1 MPRQNSDTNEGAA
14 PEQRKPRRSKPVE
27 WRMRVASYNIRKAVG
42 LDWKRRPE
50 RILSV
55 LDEIEPDV
63 VVLQEADKRMGDRPA
78 AIPLGLLHS
87 HGTYEHLDPGPGPS
101 LGWHGNAILV
111 RKGLRAEVVDLID
124 LPGLEPRG
132 AIVARVRPGEGKG
145 VAILVAAHL
154 GLNRG
159 SRHRQVGAIL
169 TATRRYKMPLVVAG
183 DLNERAP
190 ARLLAPFDPHL
201 RLVTPGPSFH
211 AAHPFVALD
220 HLILGGKVRVEQ
232 AHVHVTPLSR
242 VSSDHLPIWADLA
255 VPL

>member
-1 MPRQNSDTNEGAA
+1 MTPRAA
-14 PEQRKPRRSKPVE
+14 AEPSRRKPAE
-27 WRMRVASYNIRKAVG
+27 WRLRLASYNIRKAVG

-50 RILSV
+50 RILAV
-55 LDEIEPDV
+55 LDEIEADV
-63 VVLQEADKRMGDRPA
+63 VVLQEADKRLGDRPA
-78 AIPLGLLHS
+78 AIPLGLLAS
-87 HGTYEHLDPGPGPS
+87 HGTWVHLDPGPGPS

-111 RKGLRAEVVDLID
+111 RRGLRAEVVDLID

-132 AIVARVRPGEGKG
+132 AVVARIRPQEGG
-145 VAILVAAHL
+145 RGQAIVVAAHL

-159 SRHRQVGAIL
+159 SRHRQIGTIL
-169 TATRRYKMPLVVAG
+169 SAVRRYRIPTVVAG

-190 ARLLAPFDPHL
+190 QRLLAPFDPHL

-220 HLILGGKVRVEQ
+220 HLILSGRLRADQ

-242 VSSDHLPIWADLA
+242 VASDHLPIWADLA
-255 VPL
+255 IPL

>member
-1 MPRQNSDTNEGAA
+1 MSVGRQKAGAA
-14 PEQRKPRRSKPVE
+14 AAAVGRPRKAAE
-27 WRMRVASYNIRKAVG
+27 WRLRVVSYNIRKAVG

-63 VVLQEADKRMGDRPA
+63 VVLQEADKRLGDRPA
-78 AIPLGLLHS
+78 AIPFGLLS
-87 HGTYEHLDPGPGPS
+87 WHGTYQHLDPGPGPS
-101 LGWHGNAILV
+101 LGWHGNAILL
-111 RKGLRAEVVDLID
+111 RKGLRGEVVDLIE
-124 LPGLEPRG
+124 LPGFEPRG
-132 AIVARVRPGEGKG
+132 AIVARIRPESGKG
-145 VAILVAAHL
+145 VAIVVAAHL

-169 TATRRYKMPLVVAG
+169 SATKRYRMPLVLAG

-220 HLILGGKVRVEQ
+220 HLILGGRVRAEQ
-232 AHVHVTPLSR
+232 AHVHVSPLSR
-242 VSSDHLPIWADLA
+242 VASDHLPIWADLA
-255 VPL
+255 LSV

>member
-1 MPRQNSDTNEGAA
+1 MARREGSGTS
-14 PEQRKPRRSKPVE
+14 ETRRPKATE
-27 WRMRVASYNIRKAVG
+27 WRLRVASYNIRKAVG
-42 LDWKRRPE
+42 LDWKRKPE

-55 LDEIEPDV
+55 LDEIGADV
-63 VVLQEADKRMGDRPA
+63 IVLQEADKRLGDRPA

-87 HGTYEHLDPGPGPS
+87 HGTYEHLNPGPGPS
-101 LGWHGNAILV
+101 LGWHGNAILL
-111 RKGLRAEVVDLID
+111 RKGLRAQVAGLIE

-132 AIVARVRPGEGKG
+132 AIVARFRPEEGRG
-145 VAILVAAHL
+145 VAIVVAAHL

-169 TATRRYKMPLVVAG
+169 SATKRFRMPLIVAG

-190 ARLLAPFDPHL
+190 ERLLAAFNPHL

-220 HLILGGKVRVEQ
+220 HLILGGKVRVER

-242 VSSDHLPIWADLA
+242 VASDHLPIWADLA
-255 VPL
+255 VEL